1 LLRGLVSSYEQF
13 IFAYYTSI
21 HHNPSMIMSIM
32 FPPSKKK
39 LAKVQFN
46 LNDKTRQ
53 CKVGSKHG
61 LDQRD
66 MFLNASLSAV
76 KGFTEKLEYL
86 EKNKSKFLADSK
98 QQFNWNYKNQ
108 NYTYILL
115 IDENL
120 GIPYGYQI
128 VINNQIVQIIFCFE
142 PKIKKYR
149 YDICYHTKDKKV
161 DKIAEEFLNSM
172 VKENHFLQSD
182 IHKGILGM
190 KSLDIYLKRL
200 KMSFFEMEVKNF
212 DDLIKCFKQK
222 IISHGA
228 QIPDEQKERDQY
240 HAFYLED
247 TANIAKYEKE
257 LDKLN
262 GSNKLSLTL
271 AKMVG
276 DKRALSKLDLFNL
289 VRVDRLLLAWLVL
302 IIELVFI
309 AIGLVI
315 AVFVFAFAFAKS
327 K

>member
-1 LLRGLVSSYEQF
+1 
-13 IFAYYTSI
+13 
-21 HHNPSMIMSIM
+21 MSIM

-39 LAKVQFN
+39 IAKVQFSID
-46 LNDKTRQ
+46 DKARQ
-53 CKVGSKHG
+53 RRVGSESSLKTSE
-61 LDQRD
+61 
-66 MFLNASLSAV
+66 MFLNASLRAV

-86 EKNKSKFLADSK
+86 EKNKSKFLADSN

-108 NYTYILL
+108 NYTYVLL

-120 GIPYGYQI
+120 GIPFGYEI
-128 VINNQIVQIIFCFE
+128 EINNQLVHMIFCYE

-149 YDICYHTKDKKV
+149 YDICYTLKDKKI
-161 DKIAEEFLNSM
+161 DKIAEEFLSSM
-172 VKENHFLQSD
+172 VKEQHYLQSD

-222 IISHGA
+222 IISHSA

-240 HAFYLED
+240 HAFYLQN
-247 TANIAKYEKE
+247 TADIAKYEKE

-289 VRVDRLLLAWLVL
+289 VRVDRLILAWLVL

-315 AVFVFAFAFAKS
+315 ASFVFAFAFAKS

>member
-1 LLRGLVSSYEQF
+1 
-13 IFAYYTSI
+13 
-21 HHNPSMIMSIM
+21 MIMSIM

-39 LAKVQFN
+39 IAKVQFS
-46 LNDKTRQ
+46 LDDVTRE

-66 MFLNASLSAV
+66 MFLNSNLSLL
-76 KGFTEKLEYL
+76 KDYTESLEYI

-98 QQFNWNYKNQ
+98 QQFNWKYKNE
-108 NYTYILL
+108 NYSYVLL

-120 GIPYGYQI
+120 GIPYGYELTINGQLVQI
-128 VINNQIVQIIFCFE
+128 VDA
-142 PKIKKYR
+142 
-149 YDICYHTKDKKV
+149 YDVRVSHFDTCYQTKDKKI

-172 VKENHFLQSD
+172 KKDKHYIHSD
-182 IHKGILGM
+182 SHKCILGM
-190 KSLDIYLKRL
+190 KAVDKEIQKF
-200 KMSFFEMEVKNF
+200 KMSYFDMELNNI
-212 DDLIKCFKQK
+212 DDLITCFKMQIK
-222 IISHGA
+222 SSSA
-228 QIPDEQKERDQY
+228 QTPSMQAERDQY
-240 HAFYLED
+240 HAFYIED

-257 LDKLN
+257 LDTLN
-262 GSNKLSLTL
+262 GSNQFSLAL

-315 AVFVFAFAFAKS
+315 ASLVFAFAFAKS